1 MRSTKVLIVI
11 ALLPYCAL
19 SFLLQCRSVL
29 SRSVYRLEL
38 GGSPHPDNDDSSFL
52 SELRKAKADKIGGYL
67 PPEQLDNV
75 KKDSENEFL
84 SAMQETKKEFESIKS
99 EQGSEAAIDVFLGR
113 IQRADQEK
121 KLDEEFQ

>member
-29 SRSVYRLEL
+29 SRSDRLEL

-121 KLDEEFQ
+121 NLEEEFQ